1 MDEAEYLLA
10 EASSAAAKRRTMKD
24 DHQNTQPVG
33 VGVVVAPGSA
43 GVHVA
48 ERRDSVVVVVAA
60 AAIHYVNA
68 TGTVVVV
75 AVVRDVVAA
84 ADAAG

>member
-1 MDEAEYLLA
+1 VVWLLA
-10 EASSAAAKRRTMKD
+10 EASSAAVKRRTMRD

-48 ERRDSVVVVVAA
+48 ERRDSVVVVVVAA
-60 AAIHYVNA
+60 AVAIHYVNA
-68 TGTVVVV
+68 TGTV
-75 AVVRDVVAA
+75 AVVHDDVVAA
-84 ADAAG
+84 AGAAAG